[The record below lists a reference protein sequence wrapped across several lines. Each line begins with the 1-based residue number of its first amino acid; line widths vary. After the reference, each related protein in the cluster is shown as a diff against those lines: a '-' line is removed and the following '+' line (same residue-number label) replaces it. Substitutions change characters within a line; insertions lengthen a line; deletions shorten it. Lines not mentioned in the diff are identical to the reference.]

1 MKKLLYLLAGGMF
14 LVSTSVNA
22 QSSKSANTV
31 KKSAD
36 VSATNTIKP
45 QTRVQAKDLGEP
57 IWEDTFENLDNWTV
71 SNESTPAVDWIHTT
85 DADIIPYGPLR
96 PFMSETVE
104 NGFAYVDGDGQ
115 GEGSVQN
122 SNLTLAN
129 SVDLSEIDNVS
140 VNFQQN
146 TRNFQTT
153 YTLRVSPDNGATWID
168 IPVNPDVDTNEN
180 TDNPELTSINVSEYL
195 AGSSEALIEFNF
207 TANWGWHWA
216 IDDVGFYET
225 PENDLSL
232 NGVHYDE
239 YVEYLPLEEFLDTD
253 YLPEVEHSSYKQ
265 DQVRPLSF
273 IAEVSNQGV
282 NVQTGVVLTAEI
294 TTPDGMESVSSD
306 PVDIEA
312 GVATLIKIEDVMLDA
327 FSGGE
332 GSIGNYSV
340 EFSIGWDQADDDQ
353 ILGNNEPMSKS
364 FTVNDEYMAT
374 DLGTDWAT
382 YYPTLGEDVI
392 WGTRMMFEQETT
404 INYIQF
410 GILSTD
416 DAPSQPGD
424 VVYLNM
430 RTGSV
435 LETEGGENPMN
446 RLYGD
451 DEIEYVLTEA
461 EFTTG
466 EQTIWIT
473 MPLPEEVTVSP
484 GVVYQGE
491 VEIPVIGED
500 YLWVPFSNQQSSFV
514 GVLFEYAEQS
524 GGPQGWWTLGGNVPH
539 IRLGYN
545 ESLGVDGPSDLT
557 FKLGQNYPNPT
568 TGATRIDWELLEPAN
583 DVQFRITD
591 INGRLVYQED
601 LGNRPAGVQE
611 SLDLNLDLAAGNYQY
626 ALQVGNEVIVRKM
639 VVTK

>member
-45 QTRVQAKDLGEP
+45 QNRVQAKDFGDP
-57 IWEDTFENLDNWTV
+57 IWEDTFENFDNWTV
-71 SNESTPAVDWIHTT
+71 SNESSPAVDWIYTT
-85 DADIIPYGPLR
+85 DASIIPVGALS

-146 TRNFQTT
+146 TRNYQST
-153 YTLRVSPDNGATWID
+153 YTLRVSPDNGVTWID
-168 IPVNPDVDTNEN
+168 IPVNSNLDVNTN
-180 TDNPELTSINVSEYL
+180 TANPELTSINVSEYL
-195 AGSSEALIEFNF
+195 AGSPEALIEFNF
-207 TANWGWHWA
+207 SANWGWHWA
-216 IDDVGFYET
+216 IDDVAFVET
-225 PENDLSL
+225 PEDDLGLIS
-232 NGVHYDE
+232 VHYDE
-239 YVEYLPLEEFLDTD
+239 YIEYLQLEEFLDVD
-253 YLPEVEHSSYKQ
+253 YLQEIEHSSYKQ

-273 IAEVSNQGV
+273 VADVRNQGI
-282 NVQTGVVLTAEI
+282 NVQTGVVLTADV
-294 TTPDGMESVSSD
+294 TTPDGTEQYTSD
-306 PVDIEA
+306 PIDIES
-312 GVATLIKIEDVMLDA
+312 GVETFLKIEDVMLDA
-327 FSGGE
+327 FNGGE
-332 GSIGNYSV
+332 GAIGNYSV
-340 EFSIGWDQADDDQ
+340 EFSIDWDQEDQ
-353 ILGNNEPMSKS
+353 IPANNEPLSKS

-435 LETEGGENPMN
+435 LETEGGENTMN

-473 MPLPEEVTVSP
+473 VPLPEEVTVSP